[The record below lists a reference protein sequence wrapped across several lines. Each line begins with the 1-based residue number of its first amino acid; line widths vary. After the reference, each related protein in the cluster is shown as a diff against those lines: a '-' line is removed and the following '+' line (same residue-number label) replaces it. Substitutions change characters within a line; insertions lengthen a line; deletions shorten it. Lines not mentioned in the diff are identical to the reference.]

1 MQLVTTELATTSNTR
16 IDRVAFLQCKNMV
29 VQCGPWFKSTPTVLA
44 IWLPVVAYAVRNLQI
59 QTSAQFFTVS
69 LSKLEIYGL
78 LIIFNS

>member
-1 MQLVTTELATTSNTR
+1 
-16 IDRVAFLQCKNMV
+16 MV
-29 VQCGPWFKSTPTVLA
+29 VGCGPWFKSTPTALA

>member
-1 MQLVTTELATTSNTR
+1 MQLVTTELATTSNNR

-29 VQCGPWFKSTPTVLA
+29 VHYGLWFNYSPTAPA
-44 IWLPVVAYAVRNLQI
+44 IWLPVVAYAVRILQI

-69 LSKLEIYGL
+69 LSKLESYGL